1 MKKILT
7 FRVNAELYCFE
18 VNSVVSIDQKTHV
31 TEIPLSPK
39 HVEGVIN
46 LRGQIIPVID
56 MRKLFNFEK
65 IEAKEQCYIFV
76 ETEAGRLG
84 CIVDAVCDVIEV
96 SAQELVQTSE
106 AMAANTSVYID
117 QILKIKEQIHFKLS
131 PVKLYESISNLDLN
145 TNNENPE
152 GKAA

>member
-7 FRVNAELYCFE
+7 FKINSELYCFD
-18 VNSVVSIDQKTHV
+18 VNTVVSIDQKTHI

-56 MRKLFNFEK
+56 IRKLFNFEN
-65 IEAKEQCYIFV
+65 INTKEQCYIFV

-96 SAQELVQTSE
+96 ADQEFIQTSE

-117 QILKIKEQIHFKLS
+117 QIMKIKEQIHFKLS
-131 PVKLYESISNLDLN
+131 PVKLYESISNLDLSN
-145 TNNENPE
+145 INELE
-152 GKAA
+152 GKVA